1 MKITKRQLR
10 RIIKEEKARL
20 LAEQP
25 RRPMPK
31 GVAIERDALIVA
43 DKLEGA
49 FFDALEELGADAQT
63 AADIEYFLKSTAV
76 LDTSFANALENYN
89 KKLDMMGGNPKPR
102 NV

>member
-1 MKITKRQLR
+1 MKVTKRQLR

-20 LAEQP
+20 LNEQP

-76 LDTSFANALENYN
+76 LDTSFANALEDYK
-89 KKLDMMGGNPKPR
+89 KKLDMMGGMPKPR
-102 NV
+102 SI